1 MMFQLKSEVQFDM
14 AHFLYDYEGKCAN
27 LHGHRYRV
35 VASFRSETLCESGQT
50 RGMVADFHDINAALK
65 SIAEEFDHKLVVEDN
80 EEGRRLREVLDQYD
94 VVPVP
99 YRPTAEEM
107 SRDFYFRLKKTG
119 LPVFSVEV
127 FETPTNS
134 CTFSE

>member
-1 MMFQLKSEVQFDM
+1 MFQLKSEVQFDM
-14 AHFLYDYEGKCAN
+14 AHFLYGYEGKCAN

-35 VASFRSETLCESGQT
+35 VAAFRSETLCESGQT
-50 RGMVADFHDINAALK
+50 RGMVADFHDIKAALK
-65 SIAEEFDHKLVVEDN
+65 SIAEEFDHKLVAEDN
-80 EEGRRLREVLDQYD
+80 AEGRRLEEVLSDYE
-94 VVPVP
+94 VVLVP

-107 SRDFYFRLKKTG
+107 SRDFYYRLKKTG

-134 CTFSE
+134 CTYSE

>member
-1 MMFQLKSEVQFDM
+1 MFQLKSEVQFDM
-14 AHFLYDYEGKCAN
+14 AHFLSGYQGKCAN

-50 RGMVADFHDINAALK
+50 RGMVADFHDIKAALK
-65 SIAEEFDHKLVVEDN
+65 AIANEFDHKLMVEDN
-80 EEGRRLREVLDQYD
+80 EEGRRLKEVLSGYEL
-94 VVPVP
+94 VLVP

-107 SRDFYFRLKKTG
+107 SRDFYRRLKETG

-134 CTFSE
+134 CLYCE